1 MDAQTIQ
8 QMIATLGFPIV
19 CVIAMGFAMWKIY
32 VRSEDRNE
40 QREEKLYDV
49 LAKAQVQ
56 NEELSTTNARFVSI
70 LETYKTDIDEIK
82 TDVLDIKHTLSK
94 E

>member
-32 VRSEDRNE
+32 TRSEDRNE

-49 LAKAQVQ
+49 LSKAQIQ
-56 NEELSTTNARFVSI
+56 NEELSNTNARFISI

-82 TDVLDIKHTLSK
+82 TDVLDIKNTLSK
-94 E
+94 G

>member
-32 VRSEDRNE
+32 TRSETRNE

-49 LAKAQVQ
+49 IAKAQVQ
-56 NEELSTTNARFVSI
+56 NAEL
-70 LETYKTDIDEIK
+70 
-82 TDVLDIKHTLSK
+82 
-94 E
+94 